1 MGITE
6 RRKRERLMRQ
16 KMIQDAALELFMQKG
31 FHTVKMEDISEKAE
45 LSIATIYIYFKS
57 KEELYASL
65 IEIALQFL
73 YDQVR
78 TCYLND
84 SMSHE
89 QKMLGYKEA
98 LYRTYKEHL
107 TILRIIIHIQLY
119 DTLSTLDRKL
129 LGRLNSLGRE
139 IIKTIAQTHAQGVA
153 QGEFEKG
160 NSVAHV
166 DILWALFTGLVLWEE
181 SKKKIDS
188 KKDFLKPTLD
198 RAFDIF
204 CQGIIKDGNRGG

>member
-31 FHTVKMEDISEKAE
+31 FHSVKMEDISEKAE

-57 KEELYASL
+57 KDELYASL
-65 IEIALQFL
+65 IEIALQYL

-78 TCYLND
+78 GYYENE

-89 QKMLGYKEA
+89 QKLLGYKDA

-129 LGRLNSLGRE
+129 LDRLNSLGRE
-139 IIKTIAQTHAQGVA
+139 IIKTIAETYNQGVA
-153 QGEFEKG
+153 QGQFNNG
-160 NSVAHV
+160 NGIAHV

-181 SKKKIDS
+181 SKKKIDAN
-188 KKDFLKPTLD
+188 KDFLKPTLD
-198 RAFDIF
+198 KAFDIF
-204 CQGIIKDGNRGG
+204 CQGIRKG